1 MRLIWNGHACF
12 TLETAQGTLVTDPYA
27 DGSVP
32 GLPPV
37 RLTADAVYCSHGHSD
52 HNAAQLVTLTG
63 KDLTVSVEELPTF
76 HDDQKGALRGENVM
90 RIFSAEGM
98 RVAHLGDLGCP
109 LTPEQKA
116 RLTGLDALLIPVG
129 GYYTIDAAQAKAI
142 VEELRP
148 RVTVPMHYRG
158 EGFGYD
164 VISGVEDFLSLC
176 GDCVYYPG
184 NVLELTPDTPA
195 QTAVLTCPRP

>member
-76 HDDQKGALRGENVM
+76 HDDQKGALRGENTIHV
-90 RIFSAEGM
+90 ITAEGL
-98 RVAHLGDLGCP
+98 RVAHLGDLGCA
-109 LTPEQKA
+109 LTAAQEEKIS
-116 RLTGLDALLIPVG
+116 GCDALMLPVG
-129 GYYTIDAAQAKAI
+129 GTYTIDAAAAA
-142 VEELRP
+142 ELVGRLHP
-148 RVTVPMHYRG
+148 RLVLPMHFRRG
-158 EGFGYD
+158 EQGFPELTTL
-164 VISGVEDFLSLC
+164 EDFLSRLPEQP
-176 GDCVYYPG
+176 VHR
-184 NVLELTPDTPA
+184 LTEETLDLKSNRTSGI
-195 QTAVLTCPRP
+195 VIFPRR

>member
-63 KDLTVSVEELPTF
+63 KDFTVSVEELPTF

-129 GYYTIDAAQAKAI
+129 GYYTIDAAQADEIARQ
-142 VEELRP
+142 LQA
-148 RVTVPMHYRG
+148 RVVVPMHYRG

-164 VISGVEDFLSLC
+164 VIAPLDRFLALRT
-176 GDCVYYPG
+176 DVVRYPG
-184 NVLELTPDTPA
+184 SSLTLEANMPV
-195 QTAVLTCPRP
+195 QTAVLDRFD